1 MYPTWY
7 NCLQG
12 GWTWQDFGDCNTIPQ
27 CFGRAQ
33 ICHFCVKNV
42 VFMIAWKHSWHWW
55 EVVEEVSLKHKHY
68 SRVRYPL
75 LGRGREQLLQ
85 FSLKAQQ
92 KQADLNWKLHKSTM
106 TCVESLTLGLQK
118 VRNCDKTTFCDK
130 IVYIGGAHF
139 RSRPCGPVVPQLLA
153 ACLSVQ
159 QGQSDLRCYI
169 WKEKSKL
176 IVKV

>member
-12 GWTWQDFGDCNTIPQ
+12 GWTWQDFGDCNKIPQ

-92 KQADLNWKLHKSTM
+92 KQADLNWKLHKSSM

-118 VRNCDKTTFCDK
+118 VRNCDKT
-130 IVYIGGAHF
+130 VYWGCPLSKQTL
-139 RSRPCGPVVPQLLA
+139 RSRGPTTSGSLPVCATGPIWLTLLH
-153 ACLSVQ
+153 LKRKIKTDS
-159 QGQSDLRCYI
+159 
-169 WKEKSKL
+169 
-176 IVKV
+176 